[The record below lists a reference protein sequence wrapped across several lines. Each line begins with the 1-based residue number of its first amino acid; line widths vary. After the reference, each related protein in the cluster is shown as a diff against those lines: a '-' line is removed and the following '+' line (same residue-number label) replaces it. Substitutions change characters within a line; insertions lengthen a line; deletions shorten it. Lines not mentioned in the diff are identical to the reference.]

1 MGTDVPALTGL
12 QDVVQSVL
20 PFDSKVLGGNVAQVS
35 VRFDNDGVDQ
45 TYRIETIGLYAKIEG
60 GAETLFSVTQATTP
74 DEMPVQSDISPSAYI
89 YNIQHTVQ
97 NASQITLTV
106 NPAGTATV
114 QDIMDIESPE
124 FDDSGTVEGI
134 SSFPSFLETMKSKMN
149 FFQFFRNLKAGLQFV
164 LHTGQI
170 VNNCVTDNSSLPL
183 SAAQG
188 KALMDKYTQL
198 YSEMGTIL
206 QYSHTSD
213 TPFDFNDKNAKARFH
228 RLGTENS
235 FKNAPSGV
243 NPIYSNVLVVRNN
256 AWDTLS
262 MTIYLYTKGTNSSVV
277 YKTGNTTDWANLS
290 RSVYA
295 TKSELYPSYNR
306 SILFSNLK
314 ADVTDQSITITEDGM
329 VQAVAKTQAIVGTAF
344 VRFVVNNT
352 VVYEGHTV
360 SGTYRYLWTPIF
372 PVKKGDVI
380 KVTLE
385 TTTADGQRFV
395 YFYKS

>member
-1 MGTDVPALTGL
+1 MATKTSNYEFNKPEQNDFYDV
-12 QDVVQSVL
+12 D
-20 PFDSKVLGGNVAQVS
+20 
-35 VRFDNDGVDQ
+35 
-45 TYRIETIGLYAKIEG
+45 
-60 GAETLFSVTQATTP
+60 
-74 DEMPVQSDISPSAYI
+74 
-89 YNIQHTVQ
+89 VQ
-97 NASQITLTV
+97 NENWDKVDEELS
-106 NPAGTATV
+106 
-114 QDIMDIESPE
+114 E
-124 FDDSGTVEGI
+124 FDDSGVTEDI
-134 SSFPSFLETMKSKMN
+134 KSFPDFLSKFVTGN
-149 FFQFFRNLKAGLQFV
+149 KVAITLRNLKAGLQFV
-164 LHTGQI
+164 LHAGQI
-170 VNNCVTDNSSLPL
+170 VNNCVTDNAGLPL

-213 TPFDFNDKNAKARFH
+213 TPFDFNDKNAKAGFH

-243 NPIYSNVLVVRNN
+243 NPVYSNVLVVRNN

-290 RSVYA
+290 WSVYA
-295 TKSELYPSYNR
+295 TKSDLYPSYNR
-306 SILFSNLK
+306 SILFADLK
-314 ADVTDQSITITEDGM
+314 ADVTGKSITITEDGL
-329 VQAVAKTQAIVGTAF
+329 VQAVAKTQANAGIAF
-344 VRFVVNNT
+344 VRFAVNNT
-352 VVYEGHTV
+352 VVYEGHSV
-360 SGTYRYLWTPIF
+360 SGTYRYLWAPIF

>member
-1 MGTDVPALTGL
+1 MEAFMGH
-12 QDVVQSVL
+12 L
-20 PFDSKVLGGNVAQVS
+20 PK
-35 VRFDNDGVDQ
+35 
-45 TYRIETIGLYAKIEG
+45 
-60 GAETLFSVTQATTP
+60 TQ
-74 DEMPVQSDISPSAYI
+74 
-89 YNIQHTVQ
+89 
-97 NASQITLTV
+97 
-106 NPAGTATV
+106 
-114 QDIMDIESPE
+114 
-124 FDDSGTVEGI
+124 
-134 SSFPSFLETMKSKMN
+134 
-149 FFQFFRNLKAGLQFV
+149 
-164 LHTGQI
+164 
-170 VNNCVTDNSSLPL
+170 
-183 SAAQG
+183 
-188 KALMDKYTQL
+188 TQL

-290 RSVYA
+290 WSVYA
-295 TKSELYPSYNR
+295 TKSDLYPSYNR

-352 VVYEGHTV
+352 
-360 SGTYRYLWTPIF
+360 F